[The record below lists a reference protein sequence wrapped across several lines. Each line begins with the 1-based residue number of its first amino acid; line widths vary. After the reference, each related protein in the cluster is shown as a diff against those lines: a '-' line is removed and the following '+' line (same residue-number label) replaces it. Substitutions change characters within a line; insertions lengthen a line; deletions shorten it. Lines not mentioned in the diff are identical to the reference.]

1 MLLWLIGL
9 SLGLSLCLRLN
20 LLILDFDL
28 PERLLHR
35 LQLALVNFTIKFELS
50 VLLLQLRDAN
60 GSGVARVVVLV
71 VGLEA
76 LHVPFP
82 NFDIDLLALHLG
94 REWISRDAD
103 SLQG

>member
-9 SLGLSLCLRLN
+9 SLRLD
-20 LLILDFDL
+20 LLVLDFDL

-35 LQLALVNFTIKFELS
+35 LQLALVDFTIKFELS
-50 VLLLQLRDAN
+50 ILLLQLRDAN

-82 NFDIDLLALHLG
+82 HFDIDLLALHLG
-94 REWISRDAD
+94 RERVSGDAD
-103 SLQG
+103 PL